1 MKKVLITGANKGIGY
16 ETARQLLQNGYYVF
30 LGSRNIENGIE
41 AVEKLKTEGLNNA
54 EAIQLDVTND
64 ESVKTARIEIG
75 MKTDVLDILINNAG
89 ISGGEQQ
96 NSLDYNV
103 DSIKDVFETNFYG
116 AIRVTQAFIDLMRKS
131 NEPRIVNLSS
141 GLASQTVASDT
152 TNPFYPYKSTGYQSS
167 KTALNMYT
175 IHLAFDL
182 RETNFKVNSVCPGF
196 TSTDIN
202 NHQGPGTVEDAA
214 KRVIKYVLIDNN
226 GPSGKFFSEAYFPNT
241 ECPW

>member
-1 MKKVLITGANKGIGY
+1 MKTALITGANKGIGL
-16 ETARQLLQNGYYVF
+16 ETARQLARQGVFVYTGSRNLQNG
-30 LGSRNIENGIE
+30 LK
-41 AVEKLKTEGLNNA
+41 AVEILKSEGISNI
-54 EAIQLDVTND
+54 EAIQLDVTSQQ
-64 ESVKTARIEIG
+64 SVDNAREEIG
-75 MKTDVLDILINNAG
+75 NKTDVLDILINNAG
-89 ISGGEQQ
+89 ISGGDQQ
-96 NSLDYNV
+96 NSLNYSV

-116 AIRVTQAFIDLMRKS
+116 PIRVTQAFIDLMQKS
-131 NEPRIVNLSS
+131 SEPHIVNLSS

-175 IHLAFDL
+175 INLAFDL

-202 NHQGPGTVEDAA
+202 NHQGPGKVEDAA
-214 KRVIKYVLIDNN
+214 KRVIKYASVGND
-226 GPSGKFFSEAYFPNT
+226 GPSGKFFCEEYFPNT

>member
-16 ETARQLLQNGYYVF
+16 ETARQFLQKGYHVF
-30 LGSRNIENGIE
+30 LGSRNKENGLE
-41 AVEKLKTEGLNNA
+41 AVEKLKAEGLNNV
-54 EAIQLDVTND
+54 EVIQLDVTND

-75 MKTDVLDILINNAG
+75 KKTDLLDILINNAG

-96 NSLDYNV
+96 NSLAYSV
-103 DSIKDVFETNFYG
+103 DSIKDVFETNLYG
-116 AIRVTQAFIDLMRKS
+116 PIRVTQAFIDLMQKS
-131 NEPRIVNLSS
+131 NKPRIVNLSS
-141 GLASQTVASDT
+141 GLASQTVASDI

-175 IHLAFDL
+175 INLAFDL

-202 NHQGPGTVEDAA
+202 NHQGTGKVEDAA
-214 KRVIKYVLIDNN
+214 KRVIKYATVEND
-226 GPSGKFFSEAYFPNT
+226 GPTGKFFCEEYFPNT

>member
-30 LGSRNIENGIE
+30 LGSRNPENGL
-41 AVEKLKTEGLNNA
+41 AAAKKLKAEGLKNA

-64 ESVKTARIEIG
+64 ESVKSARIEIG
-75 MKTDVLDILINNAG
+75 KKTEVLDVLINNAG

-96 NSLDYNV
+96 NSLEYSI
-103 DSIKDVFETNFYG
+103 DSIKDVFETNLYG
-116 AIRVTQAFIDLMRKS
+116 PIRVTQSFIDLMRKS
-131 NEPRIVNLSS
+131 SEPRIVNLSS

-152 TNPFYPYKSTGYQSS
+152 TNPFYSYKSTGYQSS

-175 IHLAFDL
+175 INLAFDL
-182 RETNFKVNSVCPGF
+182 RETNFKINSVCPGF

-202 NHQGPGTVEDAA
+202 NHQGLGTVEDAA
-214 KRVIKYVLIDNN
+214 KRVIKFVLIGNDA
-226 GPSGKFFSEAYFPNT
+226 PSGKFFCEEYFPNA

>member
-1 MKKVLITGANKGIGY
+1 MRTALITGANKGIGL
-16 ETARQLLQNGYYVF
+16 ETAKQLARQGVFVYIGSRDLQNG
-30 LGSRNIENGIE
+30 LK
-41 AVEKLKTEGLNNA
+41 AVDKLKAEGIDNVGA
-54 EAIQLDVTND
+54 VWLDVTNQQ
-64 ESVKTARIEIG
+64 SVDKARTEIG
-75 MKTDVLDILINNAG
+75 NRTDALDILINNAG
-89 ISGGEQQ
+89 ISGGDQQ
-96 NSLDYNV
+96 NSLSYSV

-116 AIRVTQAFIDLMRKS
+116 PIRVTQAFIDLMRKS
-131 NEPRIVNLSS
+131 SEPRIVNLSS

-152 TNPFYPYKSTGYQSS
+152 TNPFYPYKAIGYQSS

-175 IHLAFDL
+175 INLAFDL

-214 KRVIKYVLIDNN
+214 KRVIKYATVGNN
-226 GPSGKFFSEAYFPNT
+226 GPSGKFFSEEYFPNT